1 MKFDC
6 KGTQTNNC
14 LLNDFVAMLE
24 SMKDNS
30 LWDFKG
36 LQVEIDPTIDYS
48 DNNVLIRWKDINEG
62 FNDKI
67 IYYNLAEFKKDFQL
81 INA

>member
-1 MKFDC
+1 MKFDF
-6 KGTQTNNC
+6 KGTKTK
-14 LLNDFVAMLE
+14 DFFLDDFLQE
-24 SMKDNS
+24 LILFRDNS
-30 LWDFKG
+30 LWNYKG
-36 LQVEIDPTIDYS
+36 LRVEIDPTIDYFE
-48 DNNVLIRWKDINEG
+48 NNVLIRWKDIDEG

>member
-6 KGTQTNNC
+6 KGTQTKNF
-14 LLNDFVAMLE
+14 LLKDFVEMLD
-24 SMKDNS
+24 SISDNS
-30 LWDFKG
+30 LWNYKG
-36 LQVEIDPTIDYS
+36 LQVEIDPTLDYS

>member
-1 MKFDC
+1 MKFDF
-6 KGTQTNNC
+6 KGTKTK
-14 LLNDFVAMLE
+14 DFFLDDFLHALILFR
-24 SMKDNS
+24 DNS
-30 LWDFKG
+30 IWNYNG
-36 LQVEIDPTIDYS
+36 LRVEIDPTIDYS
-48 DNNVLIRWKDINEG
+48 ENNVLIRWKDIDEG

>member
-1 MKFDC
+1 MKFDF
-6 KGTQTNNC
+6 KGTQTKNF
-14 LLNDFVAMLE
+14 LLNDFVEMLD
-24 SMKDNS
+24 SISDNS
-30 LWDFKG
+30 LWNYKG
-36 LQVEIDPTIDYS
+36 LQVEIDPTLDYS

>member
-30 LWDFKG
+30 LWNYKG

>member
-6 KGTQTNNC
+6 KGTQTKNF
-14 LLNDFVAMLE
+14 LLNDFVEMLN
-24 SMKDNS
+24 SLNDNS
-30 LWDFKG
+30 LWNYKG
-36 LQVEIDPTIDYS
+36 LQVEIDPTPDYS
-48 DNNVLIRWKDINEG
+48 DNNILVRWKDINEG

-67 IYYNLAEFKKDFQL
+67 IYYNLAAFKKDFQL

>member
-6 KGTQTNNC
+6 KGTQTKNF
-14 LLNDFVAMLE
+14 LLNDFVEMLD
-24 SMKDNS
+24 SLNDNS
-30 LWDFKG
+30 LWNYKG
-36 LQVEIDPTIDYS
+36 LQVEIDPTLDYS
-48 DNNVLIRWKDINEG
+48 DNNVLVRWKDINEG

>member
-1 MKFDC
+1 MKFDF
-6 KGTQTNNC
+6 KGTKTK
-14 LLNDFVAMLE
+14 DFFLDDFLQE
-24 SMKDNS
+24 LILFRDNS
-30 LWDFKG
+30 LWNYKG
-36 LQVEIDPTIDYS
+36 LRVEIDPTIDYS
-48 DNNVLIRWKDINEG
+48 ENNVLIRWKDIDEG

>member
-14 LLNDFVAMLE
+14 LLNDFVAILK
-24 SMKDNS
+24 SIKDNS

>member
-24 SMKDNS
+24 SIKDNS